1 MVECEIVCAV
11 AGKHGEGAEE
21 HGGGECYPGMYAHF
35 FSFFSFVGFCVFC
48 MLGSNDTYGILG
60 FLNFTIVCKLEWG
73 NLVVE

>member
-21 HGGGECYPGMYAHF
+21 HGGGECYAGMYAHVF
-35 FSFFSFVGFCVFC
+35 IFSFVGFCVFAC
-48 MLGSNDTYGILG
+48 LVQMTPMVFWVLDS
-60 FLNFTIVCKLEWG
+60 TIFCKLEWG